1 MPLVRRTRATL
12 RSAEFG
18 FFGVWVKTRTQT
30 PRFCGLSCSAGL
42 LVLVMT
48 AARPL
53 RTNWLIVGTIAPRA
67 PDLGAQK
74 TWCSRPREPP
84 SSDPA
89 PGTDLPYKVDERRAR
104 PALRPGALSMQPAAT
119 RLEARRLFRATQGP
133 LSGCPPC
140 VSRQASNTLPL
151 RFPKEAT
158 SERRC
163 RLNVVP

>member
-53 RTNWLIVGTIAPRA
+53 RTNWLIVGTIAPHA
-67 PDLGAQK
+67 PTSARKKRGVPGLG
-74 TWCSRPREPP
+74 SR
-84 SSDPA
+84 
-89 PGTDLPYKVDERRAR
+89 
-104 PALRPGALSMQPAAT
+104 
-119 RLEARRLFRATQGP
+119 
-133 LSGCPPC
+133 
-140 VSRQASNTLPL
+140 RQAARHPELTYPIRLMNVAPA
-151 RFPKEAT
+151 RHYDPG
-158 SERRC
+158 RC
-163 RLNVVP
+163 RCSP